1 MAYALAAMVMPI
13 RAKEDRPEVEVVHHP
28 HGEERGGGKG
38 TLAFAL
44 IALGVVL
51 LMINLLPQ
59 IQFFARYLPL
69 IRTSLWP
76 IALIILGVVVF
87 TRR

>member
-1 MAYALAAMVMPI
+1 M
-13 RAKEDRPEVEVVHHP
+13 
-28 HGEERGGGKG
+28 
-38 TLAFAL
+38 AFAL

-87 TRR
+87 TRG